1 MVFISQ
7 IQMPFKLAK
16 LTRIGISKAVE
27 DTISTAFF
35 ISSLLKQVIYTARIM
50 GQPVLDFDKAML
62 H

>member
-1 MVFISQ
+1 
-7 IQMPFKLAK
+7 MPFKLAK

-35 ISSLLKQVIYTARIM
+35 IFYLLKQVIYTARIM